1 MNSHVEINAEAP
13 YESLPSAKKLGVLI
27 ATAGVLG
34 FSVGWIVSLF
44 SIEWS
49 GTELGAL
56 GFCLGALVGG
66 LVARLGMK
74 L

>member
-1 MNSHVEINAEAP
+1 MNSHDEIDAKAP

-34 FSVGWIVSLF
+34 FCVGWIISIF
-44 SIEWS
+44 SIEWT
-49 GTELGAL
+49 GIELGAL

-66 LVARLGMK
+66 IVGRVGMK